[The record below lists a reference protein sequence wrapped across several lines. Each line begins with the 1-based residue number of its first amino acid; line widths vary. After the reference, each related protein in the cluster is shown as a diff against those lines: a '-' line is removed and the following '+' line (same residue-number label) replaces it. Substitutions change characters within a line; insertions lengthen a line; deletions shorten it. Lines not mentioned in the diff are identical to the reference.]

1 MHKNEI
7 LQDIEKSRCIGVT
20 GIVVGVGALA
30 VAVVNACRADWD
42 ASTICALSGVFSTVM
57 GALNLKYARDARA
70 RLEEYRKK
78 HLGESRYR
86 TWIY

>member
-7 LQDIEKSRCIGVT
+7 LQDIEKSRSIGVT
-20 GIVVGVGALA
+20 GIAVGVGALA

-70 RLEEYRKK
+70 RLEEYRQK
-78 HLGESRYR
+78 HLGESRYPP
-86 TWIY
+86 WSY

>member
-1 MHKNEI
+1 MNKNEI
-7 LQDIEKSRCIGVT
+7 LQDIEKSRRIGVT

-42 ASTICALSGVFSTVM
+42 VSTICALSGVFSAAM
-57 GALNLKYARDARA
+57 GALNLKYARHARV
-70 RLEEYRKK
+70 RLEEYRQK

-86 TWIY
+86 TWIW

>member
-7 LQDIEKSRCIGVT
+7 LQNIEKSRCIGIA
-20 GIVVGVGALA
+20 GITVGVGALA

-42 ASTICALSGVFSTVM
+42 VSTICALSGVFSTAM
-57 GALNLKYARDARA
+57 GALNLKNARDARA
-70 RLEEYRKK
+70 RLEEYRQK